1 MYYIVREGIKRTTDH
16 EFRSLEGA
24 INLFNKLFTCYQ
36 HDLEQNVIP
45 CFTCLLLTKGV
56 RNNEETESIKH

>member
-1 MYYIVREGIKRTTDH
+1 MYYIVREGIRRTGDK
-16 EFRSLEGA
+16 EFRNYDLA
-24 INLFNKLFTCYQ
+24 KHYFDTRFNFYQ

-56 RNNEETESIKH
+56 RDNEKTESIEH